1 MHQVEKW
8 DSPHKS
14 LQNDG
19 YTPNVNPTLSA
30 VARPDKVK
38 CEPPA
43 YYFEISVPSHHGEQS
58 AAGFAAGRS
67 ALSAGP
73 AVEQTAGFLA
83 LPGPCQPHLCDH
95 CKLVKQPT
103 ETLRASLRQEPTG
116 FLRNV
121 SAFV

>member
-1 MHQVEKW
+1 MEKW

-43 YYFEISVPSHHGEQS
+43 YYFEFSVPSHHGEQS

-67 ALSAGP
+67 ALLYRPGCGADGGISSSTRTLSAS
-73 AVEQTAGFLA
+73 
-83 LPGPCQPHLCDH
+83 
-95 CKLVKQPT
+95 
-103 ETLRASLRQEPTG
+103 SL
-116 FLRNV
+116 
-121 SAFV
+121 